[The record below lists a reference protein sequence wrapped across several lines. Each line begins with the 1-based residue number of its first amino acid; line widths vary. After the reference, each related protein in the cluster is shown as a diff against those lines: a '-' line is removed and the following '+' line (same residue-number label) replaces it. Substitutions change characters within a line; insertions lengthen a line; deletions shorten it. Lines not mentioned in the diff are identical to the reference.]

1 MYLAKVLLVFIFQN
15 VMFGFPLQNCMKT
28 GRTAC
33 GWSIAQKQRTS
44 VTLGETQEDLSR
56 ESPYSTRDLSAD
68 EQSSDSTQKVN
79 DGAVAQISGNEERDP
94 LLGLLYSEDDSEPN
108 ADVPQQN
115 PIAAGNR
122 EDQQKPNIDW
132 PKASDKKAWEDLD
145 RELDSILEATL
156 QGPAERKMK
165 AMTSLIY
172 SVSRERF
179 GTLEKKQAKP
189 SVQPNR
195 RQKQI
200 IGTKKEL
207 KNLRKAFK
215 NASPVEKKGPQDLRD
230 TQRKNLGTLRRAEQI
245 RQKRRKRAR
254 QRAAFTANPYQF
266 SKRLFD
272 KEKSGNLQ
280 DSLDDIQQF
289 PNETHSDPSRED
301 PLGDCQ

>member
-94 LLGLLYSEDDSEPN
+94 LLDLLYSEDDSEPN

-165 AMTSLIY
+165 AITSLIY
-172 SVSRERF
+172 SDRRKRF
-179 GTLEKKQAKP
+179 GTWRK
-189 SVQPNR
+189 S
-195 RQKQI
+195 RQ
-200 IGTKKEL
+200 
-207 KNLRKAFK
+207 NLPC
-215 NASPVEKKGPQDLRD
+215 SPTGDR
-230 TQRKNLGTLRRAEQI
+230 
-245 RQKRRKRAR
+245 
-254 QRAAFTANPYQF
+254 
-266 SKRLFD
+266 
-272 KEKSGNLQ
+272 
-280 DSLDDIQQF
+280 
-289 PNETHSDPSRED
+289 SRS
-301 PLGDCQ
+301 